1 MNRPAN
7 YRRQRPRRGS
17 VLLIVLVSVVLM
29 ALAAYTFTTMMLV
42 EDEASRLVSRQVQA
56 KYLVDSGVDYARLFL
71 TNDYATRQAK
81 GGLWDNALIFQAVV
95 VGVDPSD
102 PDLIGRFTIVAPSVD
117 NEGNPE
123 GFRYGLMDESNKLNL
138 NILTFVENQVAG
150 SGRQLLMALPNMTE
164 DVADAI
170 LDWLDSDD
178 DLRDYGCEAGY
189 YQGLSPPYFCK
200 NGPLDSLD
208 ELLLIRGVT
217 PELLFG
223 LDTNRNGI
231 LDSHEMLDN
240 ISGLEADM
248 YLGWANYLT
257 LYSKESNLNNEG
269 LVRVNLNNPDLQQ
282 LYTDLRA
289 HYNEEWTRFILQY
302 RIKGPYTPREDDP
315 EPVPATQVLEL
326 DLDQE
331 AQFTFSQVLDL
342 VDAYT
347 TADNPDDPDQPLIL
361 RSPISTFN
369 MPASFPNL
377 MAHATTFAG
386 NTIPG
391 RLNIMQAPRRLLA
404 GIPGMTDDVLEQI
417 LTRREFELD
426 DPYGLDIHRQ
436 HETWLLVEGLVDLTT
451 MRMMMPFVCVG
462 GDVYSAEI
470 VGYYDDGVGT
480 SRAEVVMDTT
490 LPIPGIL
497 FWRDKS
503 HVQAGYSLDVLG
515 IDLVR

>member
-1 MNRPAN
+1 MSS
-7 YRRQRPRRGS
+7 PRRGS

-29 ALAAYTFTTMMLV
+29 ALAAYAFTSMMLI
-42 EDEASRLVSRQVQA
+42 EDDASRLVARQVQA
-56 KYLVDSGVDYARLFL
+56 KYLVDSGVDYVRLFV
-71 TNDYATRQAK
+71 TQDYETLRAK
-81 GGLWDNALIFQAVV
+81 GGLWNNPNYFQAIV
-95 VGVDPSD
+95 VGIDPTN
-102 PDLIGRFTIVAPSVD
+102 PELVGRFTVVAPSID
-117 NEGNPE
+117 AEGNPG
-123 GFRYGLMDESNKLNL
+123 GFRYGLFDESNKLNL
-138 NILTFVENQVAG
+138 NILTFVDSQMPG
-150 SGRQLLMALPNMTE
+150 SARQLLMALPQMTE

-170 LDWLDSDD
+170 LDWIDTDEEM
-178 DLRDYGCEAGY
+178 REYGCEVGFY
-189 YQGLSPPYFCK
+189 EGLAPPYQTK

-208 ELLLIRGVT
+208 ELLLVRGMT
-217 PELLFG
+217 PQLLFG

-231 LDSHEMLDN
+231 LDAEEMSADTTE
-240 ISGLEADM
+240 LEADM

-257 LYSKESNLNNEG
+257 LYSKESNLNQEG
-269 LVRVNLNNPDLQQ
+269 LVRVNLNNPDLVQ

-289 HYNEEWTRFILQY
+289 HFNEEWTRFIIQY
-302 RIKGPYTPREDDP
+302 RIKGPYTPEEDDP
-315 EPVPATQVLEL
+315 EPLPATQLLTL

-331 AQFTFSQVLDL
+331 PQFTFSQVLDL

-347 TADNPDDPDQPLIL
+347 TADNPEDAEQPLIL
-361 RSPISTFN
+361 RSPVSILN
-369 MPASFPNL
+369 MPATFPIL

-386 NTIPG
+386 ESIPG

-404 GIPGMTDDVLEQI
+404 GIPGMTEEVVEEI

-426 DPYGLDIHRQ
+426 DPTGFDIHRQ

-480 SRAEVVMDTT
+480 SRAEVVVDTT